1 MTEQQRHL
9 PTPPDRAAAVPT
21 VPYDRTRWESAVLAR
36 RLHHIDTLVAFVL
49 SHHAGPGGVLA
60 EDGIQRTDRMNSV
73 AGLSPDS
80 TRLALKNLQKAGL
93 LTRPASD
100 GKPTA
105 VARPVTLT
113 VPARRWEPRH
123 TGERP

>member
-1 MTEQQRHL
+1 MTEQRQL
-9 PTPPDRAAAVPT
+9 PTPADLAAAAPS
-21 VPYDRTRWESAVLAR
+21 VPYDRTRWESVVLTR

-60 EDGIQRTDRMNSV
+60 EDGVQRTDRMRNL

-93 LTRPASD
+93 LWRPASD
-100 GKPTA
+100 GTPTD
-105 VARPVTLT
+105 VARPITLT
-113 VPARRWEPRH
+113 VPVRRERPPH